1 MDMMMNSQ
9 VAGAAPIRS
18 YYSNLDYY
26 TAIDDFTFQVKFT
39 KKPKPKTE
47 VFAGFIQCLSIFM
60 HIMKMVS
67 DMMILL

>member
-1 MDMMMNSQ
+1 MDAE

-26 TAIDDFTFQVKFT
+26 TAISDFTFQVKFT
-39 KKPKPKTE
+39 KKPNLKIKLF
-47 VFAGFIQCLSIFM
+47 VVFIQCLNIST
-60 HIMKMVS
+60 HTMKMEK